1 MEVWTWAIRTPV
13 WGGPLPCLTI
23 TPNTTMPNAYSL
35 WLSREVAYSLWLS
48 REVVEVVDDAVL
60 EDVPAHLP
68 RDTVR
73 VRAGVRV
80 VGMPLPCL

>member
-1 MEVWTWAIRTPV
+1 MHAHGHGHGPSAPV

-23 TPNTTMPNAYSL
+23 PPNTAIPN
-35 WLSREVAYSLWLS
+35 AYSLWLS